1 MSPFLWIG
9 ITFAIL
15 RKFGN
20 TPWLKDI
27 FIISLMGFKNSF
39 LNGFKILVGKLFGP
53 LALIVFIKRIR
64 SSTSSGTVKERK
76 TVFLFSGPRYE
87 RWVFF
92 PLTMFLFFSAI
103 LVKKLLKW
111 LEIYLALVINWL
123 SVRRLEINSSDL
135 FLMFII
141 PFMVFHTTFRLF
153 LLSLKYC
160 L

>member
-27 FIISLMGFKNSF
+27 FIISLKGFENSF

-64 SSTSSGTVKERK
+64 SSTSSGTVKKEK
-76 TVFLFSGPRYE
+76 LCFCFQGQDMKDEFFLL
-87 RWVFF
+87 WQCFF
-92 PLTMFLFFSAI
+92 FFSAI
-103 LVKKLLKW
+103 LVKKLLTW

-135 FLMFII
+135 FLIFII
-141 PFMVFHTTFRLF
+141 PFMVFHTSFRLF
-153 LLSLKYC
+153 LLSLNYC